1 MTARRLRPWQTEAA
15 ALYNQTGSDDFL
27 VTATPGSGKTTFA
40 LHVAAELRR
49 RRLIQ
54 KVIVV
59 TPTDHLR
66 AQWADAAAE
75 MNLALD
81 PTLPNSVGPMSD
93 GFDGYIS
100 TYAQVA
106 AKPILHRRRTELGKA
121 LVILDEI
128 HHCADG
134 EGSSWGEAVLEAFEP
149 ARRRITLTGTPF
161 RTKEHERIPFV
172 SYQELPD
179 GALESSADYEY
190 GYRQALADGVVRPVV
205 FAAYTGVSRWLNS
218 AGEVISSEL
227 GTGTKQDESM
237 AWRTAL
243 SPKGQWISHVIAAAD
258 QRLSDVRGSGMPDA
272 GALLLASD
280 QETARSYAR
289 IVKRV
294 TGKAATVVLSD
305 DRAAD
310 KKLAAFA
317 TGTDRWVIAVQ
328 MISEGVDIPRLGV
341 LVWATAYRTPLFF
354 AQAVGRVVRAR
365 NPTESATVF
374 LPAVRPLLSLA
385 AELEEQRNHILAP
398 PPIREGDVDVADW
411 QENAREAGGLPF
423 TALDAEAEFAH
434 VLHGGRAI
442 VPASPGEPSATPE
455 DEDFIGLPGLLTP
468 EQTAQLLAARDSTTR
483 KHATLTL
490 DASLR
495 DETDPS
501 PESQV
506 ADWRDRNGLRKELN
520 RLVSTLAARTRTS
533 HGQVHTRVRQA
544 VPGPPSATASSD
556 VLAARCDYLEQQIL

>member
-1 MTARRLRPWQTEAA
+1 VTARPLRPWQSKAA
-15 ALYNQTGSDDFL
+15 ALYHERGSDDFL

-40 LHVAAELRR
+40 LHVASELLRR
-49 RRLIQ
+49 RLVQ

-66 AQWADAAAE
+66 TQWADAAAE
-75 MNLALD
+75 MDLVLD
-81 PTLPNSVGPMSD
+81 PTLPNSVGPVPD
-93 GFDGYIS
+93 GFAGYIS

-172 SYQELPD
+172 SYEEIAQGELQ
-179 GALESSADYEY
+179 SSADYEY

-218 AGEVISSEL
+218 AGDVLSSEL
-227 GTGTKQDESM
+227 GTGTKQDENV

-243 SPKGQWISHVIAAAD
+243 SPKGQWIPHVVAAAD
-258 QRLSDVRGSGMPDA
+258 QRLSDVRASGVPDA

-294 TGKAATVVLSD
+294 TGKTATVVLSD
-305 DRAAD
+305 DRTAD
-310 KKLAAFA
+310 KKLAAYA
-317 TGTDRWVIAVQ
+317 DGTARWVIAVQ
-328 MISEGVDIPRLGV
+328 MISEGVDIPRLAV

-365 NPTESATVF
+365 NQAESATVF

-385 AELEEQRNHILAP
+385 AQLEEQRNHILTAP
-398 PPIREGDVDVADW
+398 PVKEGEVDVQDW
-411 QENAREAGGLPF
+411 AKLASEAGNAPF

-434 VLHGGRAI
+434 VLHNGRAI
-442 VPASPGEPSATPE
+442 VPGTVNPPSASPDE
-455 DEDFIGLPGLLTP
+455 DDFIGLPGLLTP
-468 EQTAQLLAARDSTTR
+468 EQTAQLLASRDHTTR
-483 KHATLTL
+483 QQATLTL
-490 DASLR
+490 DLDGGSDPDSEPKAAS
-495 DETDPS
+495 
-501 PESQV
+501 
-506 ADWRDRNGLRKELN
+506 WRDRNGLRKELN
-520 RLVSTLAARTRTS
+520 RMVSVLAARTNTS
-533 HGQVHTRVRQA
+533 HGQIHTRLRQA
-544 VPGPPSATASSD
+544 VPGPPSATASQD
-556 VLAARCDYLEQQIL
+556 ILAARCDYLEQQIR